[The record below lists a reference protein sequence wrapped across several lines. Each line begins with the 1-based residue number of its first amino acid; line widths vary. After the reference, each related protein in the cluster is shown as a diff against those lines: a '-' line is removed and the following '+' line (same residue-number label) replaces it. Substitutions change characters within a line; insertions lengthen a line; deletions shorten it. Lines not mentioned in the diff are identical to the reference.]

1 MRECADQGIK
11 HVWMHRSFAT
21 GGVSEAA
28 AEYGRRHGVS
38 VIDGGC
44 LGFSCR
50 SGPLLESVGSL
61 H

>member
-28 AEYGRRHGVS
+28 GRLITVPTARRRQ
-38 VIDGGC
+38 
-44 LGFSCR
+44 LPMR
-50 SGPLLESVGSL
+50 
-61 H
+61 